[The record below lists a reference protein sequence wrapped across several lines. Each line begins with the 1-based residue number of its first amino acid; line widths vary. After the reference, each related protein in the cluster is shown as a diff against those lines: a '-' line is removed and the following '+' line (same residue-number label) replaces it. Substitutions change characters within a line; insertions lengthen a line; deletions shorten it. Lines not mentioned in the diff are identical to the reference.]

1 MQPLLLEELD
11 QQLIPIVGGR
21 INGLEVA
28 MKTVPLRNH
37 SEKPFTLDEMLTPEI
52 AQRISA
58 LYAADQAL
66 YERVK
71 TAWRKTGQPPI
82 L

>member
-1 MQPLLLEELD
+1 MRPLLLEDLD
-11 QQLIPIVGGR
+11 KQLIQIAGGR
-21 INGLEVA
+21 IKGLEVA
-28 MKTVPLRNH
+28 MEAVPLRNY
-37 SEKPFTLDEMLTPEI
+37 SSKPFTLDEILTPET

-71 TAWRKTGQPPI
+71 MAWRETGQPPI